1 MNFLG
6 RVRNRAAVGAA
17 LMAALAAGPA
27 LAQKSGG
34 VLHLYHRDSPA
45 SMSIIEEAT
54 ISTVMPVMSVFNN
67 LVMYDQHVPQ
77 NSLKSIVPDLA
88 TEWKWSEDGKS
99 LMFKLRDGVK
109 WHDGKPFTAKDVK
122 CTWDLLQGK
131 GTAKLRLNPRKSW
144 YENLE
149 QVTADSDTQA
159 TFHLKRPQPALPA
172 LLASGYSPVYPC
184 HVPPAQMRQHP
195 VGTGPFKLVE
205 FKPNESIKL
214 VKNADYWKQGMPYL
228 DGIEFTII
236 PNRSTAILA
245 FVAGKFDMTFTTEVT
260 VPLMKDIASQLPQ
273 AVCQLV
279 PTNVSTN
286 LLVNRD
292 KPPFD
297 NPDVRRA
304 LMLAL
309 DRKAFIDILGEGHG
323 DVGGAMLPGPEGIWG
338 MPAEIMQTLP
348 GYGPEIDKNRGEG
361 RALMQKLGY
370 GPGKPI
376 QIKVSTRNIAQYR
389 DAAVILIDQLKNV
402 FIEGELDTVETA
414 NWFPKIARKD
424 YQIGLNLTGS
434 AVDDPD
440 QQFFENYACGT
451 ERNYTG
457 YCNKELDQKF
467 VEQSSE
473 PDQEKRKKLVWEI
486 DRRLQEDAARPIVI
500 HNRGATCWQ
509 PKVKNVTLMVNSIF
523 NGWRF
528 EDVWLDK

>member
-1 MNFLG
+1 
-6 RVRNRAAVGAA
+6 
-17 LMAALAAGPA
+17 
-27 LAQKSGG
+27 
-34 VLHLYHRDSPA
+34 
-45 SMSIIEEAT
+45 
-54 ISTVMPVMSVFNN
+54 
-67 LVMYDQHVPQ
+67 
-77 NSLKSIVPDLA
+77 
-88 TEWKWSEDGKS
+88 
-99 LMFKLRDGVK
+99 
-109 WHDGKPFTAKDVK
+109 
-122 CTWDLLQGK
+122 
-131 GTAKLRLNPRKSW
+131 
-144 YENLE
+144 
-149 QVTADSDTQA
+149 
-159 TFHLKRPQPALPA
+159 
-172 LLASGYSPVYPC
+172 
-184 HVPPAQMRQHP
+184 
-195 VGTGPFKLVE
+195 
-205 FKPNESIKL
+205 
-214 VKNADYWKQGMPYL
+214 
-228 DGIEFTII
+228 
-236 PNRSTAILA
+236 
-245 FVAGKFDMTFTTEVT
+245 
-260 VPLMKDIASQLPQ
+260 LPQ

-323 DVGGAMLPGPEGIWG
+323 DVGGAMLPGPEGIWV
-338 MPAEIMQTLP
+338 MPAENMQTLP

-486 DRRLQEDAARPIVI
+486 DRRLQEDAARPIVM
-500 HNRGATCWQ
+500 HNRATCWQ